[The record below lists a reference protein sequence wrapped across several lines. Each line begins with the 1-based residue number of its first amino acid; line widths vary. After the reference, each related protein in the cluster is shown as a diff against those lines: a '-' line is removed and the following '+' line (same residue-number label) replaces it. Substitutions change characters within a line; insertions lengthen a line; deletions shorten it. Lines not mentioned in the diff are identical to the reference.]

1 MIAGPPAI
9 VSKVFTIR
17 RCTWMFRQKLSD
29 IVRLAVDYHLIKS
42 ALQGILNGYPAT
54 LLAIVL
60 RNLLAT

>member
-1 MIAGPPAI
+1 
-9 VSKVFTIR
+9 
-17 RCTWMFRQKLSD
+17 MFRQKLSD

-60 RNLLAT
+60 RNFLAT